1 MLTLKAHL
9 LNIFTTSEFKK
20 ADGTIVPPKSKLQL
34 LIKESMKNGQSKNRL
49 IDLSI
54 PNSNLEEYRSLIG
67 KEVSVDVGIY
77 GKDYG
82 FYGI

>member
-9 LNIFTTSEFKK
+9 LNIFTTNEFKK

-54 PNSNLEEYRSLIG
+54 PNSNLEKYRSLIG
-67 KEVSVDVGIY
+67 KDVSVDVGIY